1 MAEVEKQNEL
11 PEEIIPQLF
20 CSLNEISIVL
30 LLIYSLYDSD
40 IYPNIKILYKMI
52 ELGVEIMLTENNSPI
67 QIPSDIKLQINL
79 NDEVTELEINRI
91 SEALREHDGN
101 QTKAAKA
108 LDLGRVTFIAK
119 AKKYELV

>member
-1 MAEVEKQNEL
+1 MTTREEEQNGLWNALDEA
-11 PEEIIPQLF
+11 F
-20 CSLNEISIVL
+20 
-30 LLIYSLYDSD
+30 
-40 IYPNIKILYKMI
+40 
-52 ELGVEIMLTENNSPI
+52 
-67 QIPSDIKLQINL
+67 PSDIKLQINL

-119 AKKYELV
+119 AKKYELVQ